1 MTERALPRVRFSS
14 LNRRALLISVAS
26 LGLFGSSAVSA
37 RSAAVENIR
46 TPIPVPQNL
55 SLEKVR
61 EAVIRGGLAKG

>member
-1 MTERALPRVRFSS
+1 MTERALPRVRFSY

-46 TPIPVPQNL
+46 TPIPFPQNL

-61 EAVIRGGLAKG
+61 ETVIRGGLAKG